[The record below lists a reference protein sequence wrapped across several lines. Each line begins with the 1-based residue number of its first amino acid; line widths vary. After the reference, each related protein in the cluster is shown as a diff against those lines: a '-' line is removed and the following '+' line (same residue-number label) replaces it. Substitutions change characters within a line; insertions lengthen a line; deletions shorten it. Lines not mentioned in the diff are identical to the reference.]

1 MINVGILLKF
11 YFICSF
17 FLQFYTE
24 KIMCLKVSNS
34 ADTFPLWNLRSAW
47 ILCKF
52 FWGIILWKNMQS
64 LYLGLFCAIWSQGL
78 IFEDII
84 TVFSLDSC
92 VGGCTFL
99 MSNNNFEIICKIFIR
114 LFKYGHD
121 TRSLS
126 FHSSHSLCHTC
137 CPSTGSISF
146 TRTLFWCSVM
156 EKGGRWATTSNRR
169 QTYKTNGKS

>member
-1 MINVGILLKF
+1 MINVRILLKF

-52 FWGIILWKNMQS
+52 FWGIILLKNMQS

-114 LFKYGHD
+114 LFKCGHD

-126 FHSSHSLCHTC
+126 FHSSQSLSLSLPHLLPVNRLHLIHSYTFLVL
-137 CPSTGSISF
+137 GYG
-146 TRTLFWCSVM
+146 
-156 EKGGRWATTSNRR
+156 KRR
-169 QTYKTNGKS
+169 KMSHNQ